1 MKEAQRK
8 QLEQRLLE
16 ERRSTD
22 AALQRSDEATRIS
35 TEEDG
40 DLTTYKQHPAD
51 EGTDTMEQEKAL
63 LLLSAEGQRLTM
75 IDEALR
81 RLYKEPETFGRC
93 VECGNEISM
102 ERLDLVPWATLC
114 RQHQASQENGS

>member
-8 QLEQRLLE
+8 QLEERLLD
-16 ERRSTD
+16 ERNKTD
-22 AALQRSDEATRIS
+22 RALQRSDEATRIS

-63 LLLSAEGQRLTM
+63 LLLSAEGQRLTL

-81 RLYKEPETFGRC
+81 RLYKEPENFGKC
-93 VECGNEISM
+93 VECGNEISL
-102 ERLDLVPWATLC
+102 ERLDLVPWTTLC
-114 RQHQASQENGS
+114 RDHQESQENGS

>member
-8 QLEQRLLE
+8 HLEKRLLE
-16 ERRSTD
+16 ERASTER
-22 AALQRSDEATRIS
+22 ALQRSDETTRTA

-40 DLTTYKQHPAD
+40 DLTSYTQHPAD

-63 LLLSAEGQRLTM
+63 LMLSSEGQRLQQ

-81 RLYKEPETFGRC
+81 RLYKEPDQFGKC
-93 VECGNEISM
+93 IECGNEISM
-102 ERLDLVPWATLC
+102 ERLELIPWTTLC
-114 RQHQASQENGS
+114 RDHQAESESGR

>member
-8 QLEQRLLE
+8 HLEERLLE

-22 AALQRSDEATRIS
+22 RALQRSDEATRIS

-63 LLLSAEGQRLTM
+63 LLLSAEGQRLTI

-81 RLYKEPETFGRC
+81 RLYKEPETFGKC

-102 ERLDLVPWATLC
+102 ERLELVPWTTLC
-114 RQHQASQENGS
+114 RDHQENQETGS